1 MLSSLPSTLF
11 EEPLGLEAPLRWL
24 VEAEPGPARTA
35 RLEALARALAEDWS
49 LAVRLRQAWT
59 HTSAIRLLA
68 ETGLPDQP
76 GLLAEGLQRA
86 VNHVVPRLDPEGD
99 LCALLGR
106 LELTEEDGDWVAS
119 LDLAHL
125 QPLPELLR
133 PTPEALEKAARL
145 LAHRASALGLSREL
159 LTLLPHGDEA
169 DSPYYDLPE
178 AVARHAEHPADPGAR
193 ARFVEILSRCREQ
206 EREALAH
213 LEARGVSTELVYRL
227 ELLEAQF
234 GRLEALLNLQ
244 RGRGR
249 GQVLATDLVR
259 GAATQDSLRHLGRT
273 TLKRLARKVVEHTGE
288 SGEHYIAGDRK
299 AWRHMGWAAAGGGL
313 LTVGTAL
320 AKYALAALPLSPL
333 VLGLGLAGNYTL
345 SFAAMQLLGFAL
357 ASKQPALTAAA
368 LARTLELENG
378 LAAEVELV
386 AAITRTQTI
395 AALGNVLVAAPV
407 AFLLA
412 WGWGRL
418 TGHPLLGP
426 ETALHGLQ
434 EMHLLRSWTLPF
446 AALTGVFL
454 WMSSLAAGWAANWS
468 AFRQLPPAVAASP
481 RIRAALGASEA
492 AALGRFLHRHFA
504 GLVGYAALGFL
515 LGFVPV
521 VFAKFA
527 GVGLAVRHITLQSAA
542 WALDAASLV
551 SPGPLPW
558 GDVLWSLAAIPFIG
572 LLNLAVSF
580 ALALRTATRA
590 RGLDLA
596 QRRALRSALL
606 AAFRRDPWRFIGPPP
621 G

>member
-1 MLSSLPSTLF
+1 MHPSLPPGLLG
-11 EEPLGLEAPLRWL
+11 EPPDLESPLRWL
-24 VEAEPGPARTA
+24 VEAAPGPRRTERLQA
-35 RLEALARALAEDWS
+35 LIRALEAEPL

-59 HTSAIRLLA
+59 HASAIRLLA

-86 VNHVVPRLDPEGD
+86 VNLLVPRLDPEGD

-106 LELTEEDGDWVAS
+106 LELTEADADWVAS
-119 LDLAHL
+119 LEAGAIRPLA
-125 QPLPELLR
+125 EFLR
-133 PTPEALEKAARL
+133 PTPEALGKAARL

-169 DSPYYDLPE
+169 ESPYYDLPE
-178 AVARHAEHPADPGAR
+178 AVSRLVDQPREPGAQ
-193 ARFVEILSRCREQ
+193 ARLREVLARCRDQ

-234 GRLEALLNLQ
+234 ARLETLLAFLRGEGDGQALT
-244 RGRGR
+244 
-249 GQVLATDLVR
+249 AELVR

-288 SGEHYIAGDRK
+288 SGEHYIAGDRR

-320 AKYALAALPLSPL
+320 VKYGLAALPLAPL
-333 VLGLGLAGNYTL
+333 ALGVGLAANYAL
-345 SFAAMQLLGFAL
+345 SFAVMQLLGFAL

-378 LAAEVELV
+378 LAEEVELV

-395 AALGNVLVAAPV
+395 AALGNVLVAAPL

-418 TGHPLLGP
+418 TGQPPLAP
-426 ETALHGLQ
+426 ETALHGLH
-434 EMHLLRSWTLPF
+434 EMHPLRSGTLIF

-454 WMSSLAAGWAANWS
+454 WLSSLAAGWAANWS
-468 AFRQLPPAVAASP
+468 AFRQLPEAVAASP
-481 RIRAALGASEA
+481 RIRRLLGPARA
-492 AALGRFLHRHFA
+492 TALGRFLHRHFA
-504 GLVGYAALGFL
+504 GLAGYAVLGFL

-521 VFAKFA
+521 AFAKFA
-527 GVGLAVRHITLQSAA
+527 GLGIAVRHITLQAAA
-542 WALDAASLV
+542 WALDAGSLAG
-551 SPGPLPW
+551 PGPFPW
-558 GDVLWSLAAIPFIG
+558 SEALWALAAIPLIG
-572 LLNLAVSF
+572 VLNLVVSF

-596 QRRALRSALL
+596 QRRSLRTALAE
-606 AAFRRDPWRFIGPPP
+606 AFRRNPWRFMGPPP
-621 G
+621 R